1 MCPSVV
7 MRAHAYI
14 ALATI
19 LVLSFAPGVH
29 ANKGSAMCGA
39 YLPVDAGHP
48 RANPPRRPLDYSACK
63 YGHMSVNDPS
73 PAGEGCMRK
82 PAGKCEVCTRESGAG
97 NTRNHT
103 CACLTEAQRTKV
115 YDKIKDARLQLGG
128 VLLGMGAL
136 WLAHSV
142 WVMTDD
148 DRLDRY
154 SFGDRDGCSP
164 GTFSTVNWR
173 AVHLPAPHFN
183 RRRAP
188 PSSAYTTRTTRATS
202 KVAAWD
208 TRRASRDDTD
218 QRDRRISPPMRV
230 HRARKSPR
238 RR

>member
-1 MCPSVV
+1 

-39 YLPVDAGHP
+39 YLPVDSAILAQP
-48 RANPPRRPLDYSACK
+48 TASPPDYSACK

-73 PAGEGCMRK
+73 PAGEGCIRK

-164 GTFSTVNWR
+164 GTFNTVNWS
-173 AVHLPAPHFN
+173 AVHIPAHHFN
-183 RRRAP
+183 RRGRRNCRGIQP
-188 PSSAYTTRTTRATS
+188 GRHELLQRLLHGIRDVRPVTTRTG
-202 KVAAWD
+202 
-208 TRRASRDDTD
+208 
-218 QRDRRISPPMRV
+218 
-230 HRARKSPR
+230 
-238 RR
+238 

>member
-1 MCPSVV
+1 

-14 ALATI
+14 ALAMI

-39 YLPVDAGHP
+39 YLPVDSGILAEP
-48 RANPPRRPLDYSACK
+48 TASPPDYSACK

-164 GTFSTVNWR
+164 GTFNTVNG
-173 AVHLPAPHFN
+173 VQFIFLPI
-183 RRRAP
+183 
-188 PSSAYTTRTTRATS
+188 T
-202 KVAAWD
+202 
-208 TRRASRDDTD
+208 
-218 QRDRRISPPMRV
+218 
-230 HRARKSPR
+230 
-238 RR
+238 

>member
-1 MCPSVV
+1 

-39 YLPVDAGHP
+39 YLPVDAAILAQP
-48 RANPPRRPLDYSACK
+48 TASPPDYSACK

-73 PAGEGCMRK
+73 PAGEGCIRK

-136 WLAHSV
+136 WLARSIG
-142 WVMTDD
+142 
-148 DRLDRY
+148 RLVKLELMHRY
-154 SFGDRDGCSP
+154 MPFGENVGRVTLLEGEYKSLSLSDELLRLGY
-164 GTFSTVNWR
+164 VVR
-173 AVHLPAPHFN
+173 LAPLL
-183 RRRAP
+183 
-188 PSSAYTTRTTRATS
+188 
-202 KVAAWD
+202 
-208 TRRASRDDTD
+208 
-218 QRDRRISPPMRV
+218 M
-230 HRARKSPR
+230 
-238 RR
+238 